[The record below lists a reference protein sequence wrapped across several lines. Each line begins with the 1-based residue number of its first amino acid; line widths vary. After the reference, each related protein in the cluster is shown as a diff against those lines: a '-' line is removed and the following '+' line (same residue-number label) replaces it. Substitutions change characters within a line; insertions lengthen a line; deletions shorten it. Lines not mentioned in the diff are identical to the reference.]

1 EHKHKL
7 VIDLYADAAQ
17 AERDSVAAKDDFSVE
32 NSRQLARV
40 DDDGNA
46 AVTVESQPVARTPA
60 PPMRDIVVAIDPGHG
75 GRDPGASGVGGVMEK
90 HVVLSI
96 ARRLASMIDEQPHM
110 RAIMTRNTDVYVG
123 LRERMEIAREAEADL
138 FVSIHANASRSPKPR
153 GVSVFAL
160 SLGGATSEH
169 ARLLAERE
177 NAAPVIGGV
186 SLESRDPILA
196 SFMLDLAQSATI
208 EASLDVASR
217 VLRNAAGF

>member
-1 EHKHKL
+1 
-7 VIDLYADAAQ
+7 
-17 AERDSVAAKDDFSVE
+17 
-32 NSRQLARV
+32 
-40 DDDGNA
+40 
-46 AVTVESQPVARTPA
+46 
-60 PPMRDIVVAIDPGHG
+60 
-75 GRDPGASGVGGVMEK
+75 
-90 HVVLSI
+90 
-96 ARRLASMIDEQPHM
+96 
-110 RAIMTRNTDVYVG
+110 
-123 LRERMEIAREAEADL
+123 MEIAREAEADL

-217 VLRNAAGF
+217 VLRNAAGFTSLLRSGVEQAAFVVLKSPDMPSILVESGFVTNPAEARELQQADYQIQLARAILRGIKGYFDSYRPGTMI

>member
-1 EHKHKL
+1 
-7 VIDLYADAAQ
+7 
-17 AERDSVAAKDDFSVE
+17 
-32 NSRQLARV
+32 
-40 DDDGNA
+40 
-46 AVTVESQPVARTPA
+46 
-60 PPMRDIVVAIDPGHG
+60 
-75 GRDPGASGVGGVMEK
+75 
-90 HVVLSI
+90 
-96 ARRLASMIDEQPHM
+96 RRLASMIDEQPHM

-160 SLGGATSEH
+160 SLGGATSER

-217 VLRNAAGF
+217 VLRNAAGFTSLLRSGVEQAAFVVLKSPDM